1 MRKILAIILCTI
13 LLVCSFTIS
22 AFAEEESVAPVEQ
35 SEVETSI
42 SPATEELVT
51 EGEISA
57 DTAMAETSSEKIVE
71 YIKGHF
77 EELSVIVS
85 LILYAFY
92 QARKHILLNKSIG
105 TLNNNAV
112 EVSRNSDRSIQNA
125 LTDMKGMTDLVTGYK
140 EELANLLAEVRESA
154 EEKKRLEETLDKTM
168 TYLKAAELANV
179 ELGNELAELLVL
191 ANIPNSKKEELYSR
205 HRAAVDEII
214 KAEHT
219 EVISNDHGT
228 EE

>member
-1 MRKILAIILCTI
+1 MKKILAIILCTI
-13 LLVCSFTIS
+13 LLVCSFTIP
-22 AFAEEESVAPVEQ
+22 AFADEESSAPVEE
-35 SEVETSI
+35 SEAVTSI
-42 SPATEELVT
+42 SPTTEEIVT
-51 EGEISA
+51 KGEISA
-57 DTAMAETSSEKIVE
+57 DTAMPETSAEKIVE
-71 YIKGHF
+71 YIKIHF
-77 EELSVIVS
+77 EEISVIVT
-85 LILYAFY
+85 LIFTIIY
-92 QARKHILLNKSIG
+92 QARKHVLLNKSIG

-125 LTDMKGMTDLVTGYK
+125 LMDMRGMTELVTGYK
-140 EELANLLAEVRESA
+140 EEFANLLAEVRSSA
-154 EEKKRLEETLDKTM
+154 EEKKRLEEALEKTQ
-168 TYLKAAELANV
+168 TYLKASELANV